1 MNSDKA
7 TRRIKSSPAGNCTE
21 YHLHKSQTSER
32 SNKNILDFSAF
43 KIMQL
48 MSKTPDE
55 SQRLMLAALLRDYR
69 EGHVAIGWKEGLP
82 VWIRVTAERGKKS

>member
-7 TRRIKSSPAGNCTE
+7 TRRLKSTPAGHCTE

-32 SNKNILDFSAF
+32 ANKNILDFSAF

-48 MSKTPDE
+48 MSKTTDE

-69 EGHVAIGWKEGLP
+69 EGHVAVGWQNGTP
-82 VWIRVTAERGKKS
+82 VWIRVTKSK